1 MKDLKISYAV
11 VIDLKQN
18 SSIDLNAIKKILDD
32 KGFTSKNGSSVFY
45 SNSNMVE
52 TIARITEMMK
62 DLSSFKDDVDEIRML
77 QIMNNDSLSPIVNV
91 LV

>member
-45 SNSNMVE
+45 SSSNMVE

-62 DLSSFKDDVDEIRML
+62 DLSSFKDDVDELRML
-77 QIMNNDSLSPIVNV
+77 QIMNNDSLSPIFNV